1 MINQKNPMAASLPGD
16 LCISQSLGRRFNVN
30 DRQYDMLRVSKIF
43 FEQMHR

>member
-1 MINQKNPMAASLPGD
+1 MINQKNPMAASLPGNPR
-16 LCISQSLGRRFNVN
+16 ISQSLGRRFNVN